1 MSVHKDVTR
10 DIARIFLHIYRRSI
24 RLAREA
30 GIRMV
35 VAEAGEN
42 LKVFGRVRIDMPQKI
57 YIGDDCTLNE
67 GVLIVGRDDVRIGN
81 GVTLSAYVVVT
92 SASMES
98 GQVRRHSQ
106 APVTIGDNVWV
117 AANATILPGVKIG
130 EGAVIAAGAVVTED
144 IPANVMA
151 AGITA
156 RVIKQLQTFSE
167 RGKPQTLA
175 A

>member
-1 MSVHKDVTR
+1 M
-10 DIARIFLHIYRRSI
+10 
-24 RLAREA
+24 
-30 GIRMV
+30 
-35 VAEAGEN
+35 
-42 LKVFGRVRIDMPQKI
+42 
-57 YIGDDCTLNE
+57 
-67 GVLIVGRDDVRIGN
+67 
-81 GVTLSAYVVVT
+81 
-92 SASMES
+92 
-98 GQVRRHSQ
+98 RRHSQ

-151 AGITA
+151 AGIPA